1 MIDNLP
7 ESIYYGSFYDDQ
19 DQATTI
25 NTATPMIFR
34 QTDFSNDV
42 SITSDGSNLTRI
54 SIKNIGKYNIQ
65 FSAQLDRVVGGASPD
80 IVDVWLRKNGND
92 VAWTNTRVTIS
103 GSSSAAKVAIGW
115 NFFVDVSNYNSD
127 YFQLMWATT
136 DANIKLKT
144 FPANLAQPN
153 PAAYPATPS
162 IILTVC
168 QI

>member
-1 MIDNLP
+1 MFKLP
-7 ESIYYGSFYDDQ
+7 QSNFYGSFYDDQ
-19 DQATTI
+19 DQITTI
-25 NTATPMIFR
+25 NTATAMIFR

-42 SITSDGSNLTRI
+42 SITSDGSNLTKI

-65 FSAQLDRVVGGASPD
+65 FSTQLDRVSGGASNDVVD
-80 IVDVWLRKNGND
+80 IWLRKNNTD
-92 VAWTNTRVTIS
+92 IAWTNTRVNITGASS
-103 GSSSAAKVAIGW
+103 GAKLVAAW
-115 NFFVDVSNYNSD
+115 NFFVEVTNYDND
-127 YFQLMWATT
+127 FFQLMWATT
-136 DANIKLKT
+136 DANIYLKT